1 MQRNNWIIL
10 LFGLLGMVL
19 MGACN
24 KTPGPA
30 SLNGHWHGK
39 DDSTKMVATLVVD
52 TAYANGG
59 QQATL
64 SLDSVKYPV
73 LLSYNPTNCKG
84 TLFYENE
91 RDSLGKIVL
100 NDSSNLVGQIRGETD
115 DAFRMDVYR
124 QLRDSAQ
131 TVLHLF
137 SGSMSRAD

>member
-1 MQRNNWIIL
+1 
-10 LFGLLGMVL
+10 MVL

-30 SLNGHWHGK
+30 SLNDHWHGK
-39 DDSTKMVATLVVD
+39 DDSTKVVAKLVVD

-59 QQATL
+59 QLATL
-64 SLDSVKYPV
+64 SLDSTKYPV
-73 LLSYNPTNCKG
+73 LVSYNPTNCKG

-91 RDSLGKIVL
+91 SDSLGKIVL